1 MFAKLGIQP
10 FALVAQIVNFL
21 ILFFLLSK
29 FLYKPLLKIIDERKQ
44 KIQEG
49 LDNSK
54 KIKEEVEHL
63 EEKRLEKVEAAK
75 KEAAEIM
82 QTAENNADK
91 LRRET
96 LEKAKKDAQ
105 EIRKQAMFDFEE
117 EKKKML
123 ADIKAQTAWL
133 VLETT
138 KGVLKKSLGT
148 KEQRALMKNVLKDMK
163 EVKASK
169 E

>member
-1 MFAKLGIQP
+1 MLTKLGIYP
-10 FALVAQIVNFL
+10 FALVAQIINFL

-29 FLYKPLLKIIDERKQ
+29 FLYKPLLKMIDERKR
-44 KIQEG
+44 KISEG
-49 LDNSK
+49 LENSK
-54 KIKEEVEHL
+54 KIKEEIEQL
-63 EEKRLEKVEAAK
+63 EEKRLEKTEAVK
-75 KEAAEIM
+75 KEATEII
-82 QTAENNADK
+82 QRAENAADK

-96 LEKAKKDAQ
+96 LEKAKKDALA
-105 EIRKQAMFDFEE
+105 IRKQAMLDFEE

-138 KGVLKKSLGT
+138 KGILKKSLGS
-148 KEQRALMKNVLKDMK
+148 KEQRALVKEVLKDMEEIK
-163 EVKASK
+163 PSK